1 MKSLEQIS
9 EESLKIMDT
18 VRFVLVSEMFSAMS
32 HPKRLEIIS
41 HIGLSNRGSGELA
54 ELTHLSKANVSQ
66 HLNVLKARGLVV
78 CEKSGTACRYRLTS
92 SKVLEICDLIRQM
105 ILEQM
110 ETTSEKRKSLANVTP
125 FVREKKDKA

>member
-1 MKSLEQIS
+1 
-9 EESLKIMDT
+9 MDT

-78 CEKSGTACRYRLTS
+78 CEKSGTSCRYRLTS

-110 ETTSEKRKSLANVTP
+110 ETSSEKRKSLANVTP
-125 FVREKKDKA
+125 FVREKKEKA